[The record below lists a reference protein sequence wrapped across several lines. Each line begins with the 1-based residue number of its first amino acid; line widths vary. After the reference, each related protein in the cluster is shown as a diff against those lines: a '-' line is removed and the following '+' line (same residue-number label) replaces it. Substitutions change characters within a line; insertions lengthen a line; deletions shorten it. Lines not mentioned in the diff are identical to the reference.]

1 MRPPLPF
8 SKEKAESRPS
18 TISVPETIA
27 SPKPE
32 ASRISTSTLRSE
44 RRRISA

>member
-8 SKEKAESRPS
+8 WKEKAESS
-18 TISVPETIA
+18 LSVISVPETIA
-27 SPKPE
+27 SPSPT